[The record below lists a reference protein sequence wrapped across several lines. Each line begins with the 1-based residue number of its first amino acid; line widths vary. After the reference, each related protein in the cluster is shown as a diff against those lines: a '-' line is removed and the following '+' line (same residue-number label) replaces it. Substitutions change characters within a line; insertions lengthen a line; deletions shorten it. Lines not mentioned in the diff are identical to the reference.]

1 MSKWMPGRLDRTHSP
16 SPKKPLCRKSA
27 EGYSTTHRHVNKF
40 NLGADMWRTRT
51 SALHGP
57 GPDSGRSHPTCMAT
71 LPSQLSLTV
80 GNAVLFTPFDG
91 HLPKFDLLE
100 PIPSVPQVVFG
111 E

>member
-1 MSKWMPGRLDRTHSP
+1 MSKWLPGRFGENTLTFTIETSLSKIGRRLLDHS
-16 SPKKPLCRKSA
+16 SPRQQFQFGCRYVA
-27 EGYSTTHRHVNKF
+27 YSYKC
-40 NLGADMWRTRT
+40 
-51 SALHGP
+51 LHGP

>member
-1 MSKWMPGRLDRTHSP
+1 
-16 SPKKPLCRKSA
+16 
-27 EGYSTTHRHVNKF
+27 
-40 NLGADMWRTRT
+40 
-51 SALHGP
+51 
-57 GPDSGRSHPTCMAT
+57 MAT
-71 LPSQLSLTV
+71 LLSQLSLTV